1 MLKYSCISGLVAY
14 ISYFGGW
21 YHNAKLI
28 KTESETS
35 INLIIY
41 RGGRKLTSGIYLKKF
56 LSEDDFQYFLTLV
69 SNEKVMEMHFETV
82 FQLEDAKRYYKHLL
96 ENNNDHKDFGSFKVF
111 ETATNNFIGLGELSI
126 SEDLTEADIEF
137 VLLPDYRGN
146 GYGRE
151 IVGQL
156 LKKAEETK
164 SIQRVRAVINPNFI
178 ASKKVLL
185 STGFVSCEIFES
197 DNGLPGEILIK
208 EIIAPV
214 I

>member
-1 MLKYSCISGLVAY
+1 M
-14 ISYFGGW
+14 
-21 YHNAKLI
+21 
-28 KTESETS
+28 
-35 INLIIY
+35 
-41 RGGRKLTSGIYLKKF
+41 TSGIYLKKF

-96 ENNNDHKDFGSFKVF
+96 ENNKDHKDFGSFKVF

-126 SEDLTEADIEF
+126 SEDLTEADFEF

-151 IVGQL
+151 IVGQF

-214 I
+214 L